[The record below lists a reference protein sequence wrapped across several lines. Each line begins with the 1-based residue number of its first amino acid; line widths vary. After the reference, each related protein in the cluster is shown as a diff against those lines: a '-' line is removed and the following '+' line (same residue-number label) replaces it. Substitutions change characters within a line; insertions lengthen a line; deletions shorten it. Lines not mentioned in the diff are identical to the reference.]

1 MGADEAFMPE
11 KIVFG
16 DIKTCSLNNGNGI
29 VKIGGIFEILL
40 QPFIVFEFGKQCF
53 Q

>member
-1 MGADEAFMPE
+1 MPE
-11 KIVFG
+11 KIIFG
-16 DIKTCSLNNGNGI
+16 NIKTCSLNNGNGI

>member
-1 MGADEAFMPE
+1 MGADQAFVPE

-16 DIKTCSLNNGNGI
+16 DIKTSSLGKGHGF
-29 VKIGGIFEILL
+29 VKIGGTFEALL
-40 QPFIVFEFGKQCF
+40 QPFIVFELGQQGF